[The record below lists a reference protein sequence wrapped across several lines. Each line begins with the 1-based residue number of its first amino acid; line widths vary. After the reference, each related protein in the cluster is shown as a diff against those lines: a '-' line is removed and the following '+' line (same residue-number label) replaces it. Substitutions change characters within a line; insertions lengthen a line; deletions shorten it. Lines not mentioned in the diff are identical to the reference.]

1 VSHLFAYLA
10 RMKFI
15 KRWGLMHTTY
25 PESIQEHSHRV
36 AVIAHTL
43 ATIRNRL
50 FGGRVDPARAA
61 LLALYHDAGEV
72 LTGDLPAPVKYFN
85 PEIRAAYHDIETAAN
100 QRLLGMVP
108 EALREDYRPL
118 FVAAEA
124 DAVYWELVKA
134 ADKLCAYLKCVE
146 EARSAVER
154 VVRAGGHVL
163 FVGTKKQAKPIV
175 VEEAAG
181 KVATE
186 QGYIG
191 ELKDGSKNDMHN
203 CNFFDFDADGK
214 FKRVIIW
221 MAGTNPL
228 R

>member
-1 VSHLFAYLA
+1 MSHLFAYLA

-50 FGGRVDPARAA
+50 FGGRVDAARAA
-61 LLALYHDAGEV
+61 VLALYHDAGEV

-85 PEIRAAYHDIETAAN
+85 PEIRGAYREIETAAN

-108 EALREDYRPL
+108 EALREDYRAL
-118 FVAAEA
+118 FTGV
-124 DAVYWELVKA
+124 DGDRDCWELVKA

-146 EARSAVER
+146 EV
-154 VVRAGGHVL
+154 
-163 FVGTKKQAKPIV
+163 
-175 VEEAAG
+175 AAG
-181 KVATE
+181 NREFSRAEQALRATVDALPQRE
-186 QGYIG
+186 VRYFLDTFAPSLKLTLD
-191 ELKDGSKNDMHN
+191 ELG
-203 CNFFDFDADGK
+203 
-214 FKRVIIW
+214 
-221 MAGTNPL
+221 
-228 R
+228 

>member
-1 VSHLFAYLA
+1 MSSRPRSARSPPAWRPAHEVPSPLVSHLFAYLA

-50 FGGRVDPARAA
+50 YGGRVDPARAA
-61 LLALYHDAGEV
+61 VLALYHDAGEV

-85 PEIRAAYHDIETAAN
+85 PEIRGAYREIEAAAN

-108 EALREDYRPL
+108 DALREDYRAL
-118 FVAAEA
+118 FVAADGDK
-124 DAVYWELVKA
+124 DAWDLVKA

-146 EARSAVER
+146 EV
-154 VVRAGGHVL
+154 
-163 FVGTKKQAKPIV
+163 
-175 VEEAAG
+175 AAG
-181 KVATE
+181 NREFSRAEQALRATVE
-186 QGYIG
+186 ALPHAEVRYFLETFAPSLKLTLD
-191 ELKDGSKNDMHN
+191 ELH
-203 CNFFDFDADGK
+203 
-214 FKRVIIW
+214 
-221 MAGTNPL
+221 
-228 R
+228 

>member
-1 VSHLFAYLA
+1 MASTGRAAAPRVSAARTPMPAPRAASTRCSGAAATSATPWSPTSRPPRCARWPSAWRPAPDTIPPVSHLFAYLA

-61 LLALYHDAGEV
+61 VLALYHDAGEV

-85 PEIRAAYHDIETAAN
+85 PGIRGAYREIESAAN

-108 EALREDYRPL
+108 EALREDYRSL
-118 FVAAEA
+118 FVAL
-124 DAVYWELVKA
+124 DGDHDCWELVKA
-134 ADKLCAYLKCVE
+134 ADKLCA
-146 EARSAVER
+146 
-154 VVRAGGHVL
+154 
-163 FVGTKKQAKPIV
+163 
-175 VEEAAG
+175 
-181 KVATE
+181 
-186 QGYIG
+186 
-191 ELKDGSKNDMHN
+191 
-203 CNFFDFDADGK
+203 
-214 FKRVIIW
+214 
-221 MAGTNPL
+221 
-228 R
+228 

>member
-1 VSHLFAYLA
+1 MSHLFAYLA

-50 FGGRVDPARAA
+50 FGGHLDPARAA
-61 LLALYHDAGEV
+61 VLALYHDASEV

-85 PEIRAAYHDIETAAN
+85 PEIRGAYREIETAAN

-108 EALREDYRPL
+108 EALREEYRAL
-118 FVAAEA
+118 FVAVEG
-124 DAVYWELVKA
+124 DKECWELVKA

-146 EARSAVER
+146 EV
-154 VVRAGGHVL
+154 
-163 FVGTKKQAKPIV
+163 
-175 VEEAAG
+175 AAG
-181 KVATE
+181 NREFSRAEQALRATVE
-186 QGYIG
+186 ALPQPEVRYFLNTFAPSLKLTLD
-191 ELKDGSKNDMHN
+191 ELG
-203 CNFFDFDADGK
+203 
-214 FKRVIIW
+214 
-221 MAGTNPL
+221 
-228 R
+228 

>member
-1 VSHLFAYLA
+1 MSHLFAYLA

-61 LLALYHDAGEV
+61 VLALYHDASEV

-85 PEIRAAYHDIETAAN
+85 PDIRGAYREIETAAN
-100 QRLLGMVP
+100 QRLLAMVP
-108 EALREDYRPL
+108 DALREDYRAL
-118 FVAAEA
+118 FVAAA
-124 DAVYWELVKA
+124 GDRDAWELVKA

-146 EARSAVER
+146 EV
-154 VVRAGGHVL
+154 
-163 FVGTKKQAKPIV
+163 
-175 VEEAAG
+175 AAG
-181 KVATE
+181 NREFSRAEQALRATVE
-186 QGYIG
+186 ALPQPEVRYFP
-191 ELKDGSKNDMHN
+191 ETFAPSLKLTLDDLG
-203 CNFFDFDADGK
+203 
-214 FKRVIIW
+214 
-221 MAGTNPL
+221 
-228 R
+228 